1 MPMNDIHGLPL
12 GTDQAAGAE
21 AFNRALRSYIGYR
34 TDLSEHVKA
43 ALQADPQ
50 FALAHCL
57 KGYLFMLMYHRG
69 TLPLA
74 GEAHRAAAGL
84 AARAGAREQAHVR
97 ALGCW
102 TAGDLEG
109 ALREWEGIL
118 ARTPHDVL
126 ALRLAHFNYFW
137 LGRAAQMRASL
148 ERVAAQWHDG
158 LAAYATFLSCLS
170 FALEETGDY
179 AAAERAGRRAV
190 ELDPADVWGTHAVA
204 HVLEM
209 QRRDGEGIAWLDGL
223 ERHWEGKSS
232 LVHHLW
238 WHRALFHLARGD
250 HEAVLDLYDRR
261 FRNLASPLVAA
272 MPDLYIDVQNAA
284 SMLFRLERRGLS
296 VGSRWAEL
304 ADKAEGRIGDC
315 LSAFTLPHW
324 TMALAATGRY
334 EAVQRLL
341 AAMQAYGDTQASTAR
356 VVREVALP
364 VCRAVLEHRRG
375 EHERV
380 VSLMSPLMARLHE
393 LGGSHAQR
401 DVLVQLYRDSEKG
414 VRTLFAQKG

>member
-1 MPMNDIHGLPL
+1 MNDIHGLSL
-12 GTDQAAGAE
+12 GTDQASAAE
-21 AFNRALRSYIGYR
+21 AFNRALRSYLAYR
-34 TDLSEHVKA
+34 TDLSEQVKA

-57 KGYLFMLMYHRG
+57 KGYLFMLMYNRG
-69 TLPLA
+69 ALGMA
-74 GEAHRAAAGL
+74 AEAHRAAAGL
-84 AARAGAREQAHVR
+84 AGRASEREQSHVR

-102 TAGDLEG
+102 VAGDLDG

-118 ARTPHDVL
+118 ATAPRDVL

-137 LGRAAQMRASL
+137 LGRAAEMRASL
-148 ERVAAQWHDG
+148 ERAAPRWDEDMVG
-158 LAAYATFLSCLS
+158 YPTLLSCLS

-190 ELDPADVWGTHAVA
+190 ALDPADVWGTHAVA
-204 HVLEM
+204 HVFEM
-209 QRRDGEGIAWLDGL
+209 QRRDAEGVAWLDEL

-238 WHRALFHLARGD
+238 WHRALFHLARAEHD
-250 HEAVLDLYDRR
+250 AVLDLYDRR

-272 MPDLYIDVQNAA
+272 MPDLYIDLQNAA

-304 ADKAEGRIGDC
+304 ADKAEARIGDC

-324 TMALAATGRY
+324 AMALAATGRY
-334 EAVQRLL
+334 EALQRLL
-341 AAMQAYGDTQASTAR
+341 KSMQAYGETQASTAR
-356 VVREVALP
+356 VVREVAVP
-364 VCRAVLEHRRG
+364 VCQAVLEHRRG
-375 EHERV
+375 EHQRV

-393 LGGSHAQR
+393 LGASHAQR

-414 VRTLFAQKG
+414 VRTLFRATCS